1 MENIS
6 SAEFLERLQRAL
18 LKVLPVAEV
27 QKIRFKVYAK
37 TIYFEYGGKTYKY
50 AWYQHLYVSDDGIGF
65 KQTSFSKF
73 FYANKK

>member
-1 MENIS
+1 MEMIS
-6 SAEFLERLQRAL
+6 TEEFLERLQRAL

-65 KQTSFSKF
+65 KQTSFGTL
-73 FYANKK
+73 FYKNK

>member
-1 MENIS
+1 MEKIS
-6 SAEFLERLQRAL
+6 SEEFLERLQRAL

-65 KQTSFSKF
+65 KQKSVSKL
-73 FYANKK
+73 FYENK

>member
-1 MENIS
+1 MEKIS
-6 SAEFLERLQRAL
+6 SEEFLERLQRAL

-50 AWYQHLYVSDDGIGF
+50 AWYQHLYVSNDGIGY
-65 KQTSFSKF
+65 KQTSFSTL
-73 FYANKK
+73 FYKNK

>member
-1 MENIS
+1 MEKIS
-6 SAEFLERLQRAL
+6 SEEFLERLQRAL

-50 AWYQHLYVSDDGIGF
+50 AWYQHLYVSVDGIGF
-65 KQTSFSKF
+65 KQTSFSNF
-73 FYANKK
+73 FYKNK

>member
-1 MENIS
+1 MEKIS

-65 KQTSFSKF
+65 KQTSFSTL
-73 FYANKK
+73 FYKNK

>member
-1 MENIS
+1 MEKIS
-6 SAEFLERLQRAL
+6 SEEFLERLQRAL

-27 QKIRFKVYAK
+27 QKIRFNVYAK

-65 KQTSFSKF
+65 TQTSFSTL
-73 FYANKK
+73 FYKNK

>member
-1 MENIS
+1 MEKIS
-6 SAEFLERLQRAL
+6 SKEFLERLQRAL

-50 AWYQHLYVSDDGIGF
+50 AWYNVD
-65 KQTSFSKF
+65 
-73 FYANKK
+73 